1 LVLGTDG
8 NFYGT
13 ALHGG
18 NNSCQYSCGTLFKI
32 TSDGRLT
39 TIYQFDGTDGANPVA
54 GLIQAADGDF
64 YGTTVAGGNRGN
76 GTLFKVTGKG
86 KLTTLYTFCSQLN
99 CSDGAQPTG
108 NLVQGVDGSF
118 YGTTSMGGTGAECNA
133 IGGCGTVFRITA
145 DGKLTTLHDFCTTDC
160 TDGFAP
166 WAGLLLASDG
176 NFFGTTTAGGSNST
190 GGAIF
195 KITPKGELTTI
206 YGFSCNSECED
217 GNAPFG
223 QLTEGTNGAL
233 YGTTSGGGVNGYG
246 TIFRIMPRGSLTT
259 LYNFDGADG
268 DFSLSGIGQATS
280 GIFYGMTFQGGTSG
294 IGTAFSLNTGLG
306 PFVSFVR
313 SYGKVGQTGGI
324 LGQGFTGTTGVS
336 LNGIPASFTVISD
349 TYITATVPAGATTG
363 YVTVATPSGT
373 LTSNVPFHLLP

>member
-64 YGTTVAGGNRGN
+64 YGTTVAGGSRGN

-373 LTSNVPFHLLP
+373 LTSNVPFHVLP